1 MARSMS
7 ALTCRDSS
15 RSALRLLTGRVVVID
30 GQLPVSPSSAALREL
45 HRVIIGIHTH
55 RDLAGT
61 AQAVA
66 DVVVQAVGFAVAA
79 VSVACPGGGLRITA
93 VAGSDAARAQLLGT
107 HRPLSAYEQEFA
119 VAQQWGTL
127 QFVPHDRLPDAATRG
142 WIPDVPVS
150 SDPEAWHRLD
160 ALYAPLRS
168 SGGELIGV
176 LSVDLPAD
184 GRRPSETQRDLLE
197 LFAVQAGIAI
207 DNALLTAQLV
217 AGEEIFREAFDRTA
231 GGMALISVAGD
242 HPGRFLRVN
251 AALCQILGRTVE
263 QLLALSAAEL
273 THPDDQAADEA
284 VIEQLISRERQLHRC
299 DKRFLDPAGT
309 PVWVTVTTT
318 LARSA
323 DGSALCAVSQVEDIS
338 RRRTELQQLQ
348 QQARHDPL
356 THLPNRTSVDERL
369 RQAITTAQHTGRA
382 GAVLFLDLDH
392 FKLINDVYGH
402 LVGDQVL
409 TMLAPRIQSAVR
421 RGDLVGRLGGDE
433 FVVIADQL
441 EPAEAQELA
450 QRIRAAVAAPITH
463 KGTVM
468 VVSVSVGIS
477 PIPIDGADPTKI
489 LREADHN
496 MYEYKIENHP
506 TMSSQPGRRSGE

>member
-1 MARSMS
+1 MEREVS
-7 ALTCRDSS
+7 
-15 RSALRLLTGRVVVID
+15 ID
-30 GQLPVSPSSAALREL
+30 GQLPVSPSAAALREL

-66 DVVVQAVGFAVAA
+66 DIVVQAVGFAVAA
-79 VSVACPGGGLRITA
+79 VSVARPDGGLSIIA
-93 VAGSDAARAQLLGT
+93 VAGSDAARDQLLGT

-127 QFVPHDRLPDAATRG
+127 RFVPHDRLPDAATRG

-150 SDPEAWHRLD
+150 SEADAWHPLD

-168 SGGELIGV
+168 FTGELIGV

-184 GRRPSETQRDLLE
+184 GHRPSETQRDLLE

-231 GGMALISVAGD
+231 GGMALISLPGE

-251 AALCQILGRTVE
+251 AALCQIVGRTAE
-263 QLLALSAAEL
+263 QLLTLSAAEL
-273 THPDDQAADEA
+273 THPDDQADDQA
-284 VIEQLISRERQLHRC
+284 VIEQLISRQLQLHRC
-299 DKRFLDPAGT
+299 DKRFLDPEGT

-338 RRRTELQQLQ
+338 RRRTQLQQLHH
-348 QQARHDPL
+348 QARHDPL
-356 THLPNRTSVDERL
+356 THLPNRIMVDERL
-369 RQAITTAQHTGRA
+369 RQAITTAHHTGRA

-409 TMLAPRIQSAVR
+409 AMLAPRMHAAVR

-441 EPAEAQELA
+441 EPAEAHELG

-463 KGTVM
+463 KGTAMAVT
-468 VVSVSVGIS
+468 VSVGIS
-477 PIPIDGADPTKI
+477 PINIDGADPTTI
-489 LREADHN
+489 LRDADHN
-496 MYEYKIENHP
+496 MYQHKN
-506 TMSSQPGRRSGE
+506 R